1 MQKLLESL
9 RAPIALAAARA
20 GKVTVHTAAAG
31 ISPRHLLP
39 IALDVGCNT
48 QGVREDPFYIG
59 LRQARS
65 MLLLQETPHPGA

>member
-1 MQKLLESL
+1 MQELLESL
-9 RAPIALAAARA
+9 RPPVALAAAHA

-48 QGVREDPFYIG
+48 QGVQEDPFYIG

>member
-1 MQKLLESL
+1 M
-9 RAPIALAAARA
+9 
-20 GKVTVHTAAAG
+20 HTAAAG

-48 QGVREDPFYIG
+48 QGVREDPFYLG

-65 MLLLQETPHPGA
+65 VLPLQDTPHPGAVWLVTDCCAYLMLVFHLL